1 MLKTIIYSFLILFLA
16 SSCSSLRIPTIYDGK
31 IYGTQEL
38 QIAST
43 QHNMLY
49 SKATIPDLKDWAPL
63 KYSDKYSELDK
74 MLEKSNTTSFLILKD
89 GKIVYEKYFN
99 GIDQGDQT
107 QIFSVSKVFITT
119 ALAMAIQEGK
129 IKSIDQPVSDFIPEF
144 KEGKLSKITL
154 FHLAQMRSG
163 IDYDEYGKLMSTL
176 KFYYLKDVS
185 KAILHPNLAHEP
197 GEVYTYKSIDTQI
210 LGTCISKAVGQ
221 PLLDYLEVKIFS
233 KLGMEDPVA
242 WSVDSKTSNNPK
254 FYGGLNISAR
264 DLAKFGN
271 LIVNNGKKDG
281 KQILSPY
288 TNTFCV
294 DADCRDNKQDYC
306 NGWWYSTWDEKSD
319 VYYAAGFKGQIM
331 MINKS
336 TGVVIIRLGEN
347 KGGLKWYEMLKNL
360 SNKID
365 QNDIYYTPDNMAIK

>member
-1 MLKTIIYSFLILFLA
+1 MLRAKFLILFVFILV

-31 IYGTQEL
+31 RYGTQEL

-49 SKATIPDLKDWAPL
+49 SKASIPDLKEWAPE
-63 KYSDKYSELDK
+63 KYSNKFLELDR
-74 MLEKSNTTSFLILKD
+74 MLEKSNTTSFLIMKD
-89 GKIVYEKYFN
+89 GKVLYEKYFN
-99 GIDQGDQT
+99 GIEQGEQT

-144 KEGKLSKITL
+144 KDGKLAKITL
-154 FHLAQMRSG
+154 YHLAQMRSG
-163 IDYDEYGKLMSTL
+163 IDYDEYGKLLSTL
-176 KFYYLKDVS
+176 KFYHLKDVS
-185 KAILHPNLAHEP
+185 KAILHPKLAHEP

-221 PLLDYLEVKIFS
+221 PLLDYLEEKILS
-233 KLGMEDPVA
+233 KLDLEDEVA
-242 WSVDSKTSNNPK
+242 WSVDSKESKNPK

-271 LIVNNGKKDG
+271 LIINNGKKDG

-288 TNTFCV
+288 TNSFCV
-294 DADCRDNKQDYC
+294 DEVCRENIHNYC
-306 NGWWYSTWDEKSD
+306 NGWWYSTWDNQSD
-319 VYYAAGFKGQIM
+319 VFYAAGFKGQIM
-331 MINKS
+331 MVNKS
-336 TGVVIIRLGEN
+336 TGVVIVRLGEN
-347 KGGLKWYEMLKNL
+347 KGGLKWYDMLKNL
-360 SNKID
+360 TNAID
-365 QNDIYYTPDNMAIK
+365 HDNIPFSPNDMVEK